1 MLRRLISLI
10 LLIIIGY
17 LVYKAFYGT
26 TEEKEQVSVIKD
38 KSLDLGKDIFLVGSE
53 LGRDLLDYIRNK
65 RQEENVE
72 ELGTSL
78 DSFNRFLED
87 WSEDL
92 PAEKRNE
99 LQNAI
104 QNLRS
109 ESSRLREELKDKEEV
124 SQDSI
129 KSWRNDIAVLLE
141 KLNALVS
148 Q

>member
-1 MLRRLISLI
+1 MLRRLITFI

-26 TEEKEQVSVIKD
+26 DEEKEQVFLIKD
-38 KSLDLGKDIFLVGSE
+38 KSLDLGRDIFDVGSE
-53 LGRDLLDYIRNK
+53 LGRDLLAYIRSD

-109 ESSRLREELKDKEEV
+109 ESSRLREEMKDKEEV
-124 SQDSI
+124 PQDSI
-129 KSWRNDIAVLLE
+129 KSWRDDIAVLLD
-141 KLNALVS
+141 KLNELVR

>member
-1 MLRRLISLI
+1 MLRRLITFI

-26 TEEKEQVSVIKD
+26 DEEKEQVSVIKD
-38 KSLDLGKDIFLVGSE
+38 KSLDLGRDIFDVGSE
-53 LGRDLLDYIRNK
+53 LGRDLLAYIRSD

-104 QNLRS
+104 QNLRT
-109 ESSRLREELKDKEEV
+109 ESSRLREEIKDKEEV
-124 SQDSI
+124 PQDSI
-129 KSWRNDIAVLLE
+129 KSWRDDIAVLLD
-141 KLNALVS
+141 KLNELVR